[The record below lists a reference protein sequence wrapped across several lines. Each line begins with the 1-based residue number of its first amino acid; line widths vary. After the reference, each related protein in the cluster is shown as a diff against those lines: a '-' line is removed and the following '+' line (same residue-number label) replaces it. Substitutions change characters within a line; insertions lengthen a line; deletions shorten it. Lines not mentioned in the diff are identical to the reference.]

1 MLQMEAC
8 PVEAAPPKQ
17 HGRARRI
24 DQYGVN
30 MGRSHRRMTTRHP
43 AVETDRRVRAIAASV
58 SRIMR
63 LRDHLRGDGTTAQP
77 FVAIG
82 CGDGRVAALV
92 SARAARTGLGA
103 DTAPPARAPVPV
115 VACTEHRLPFADG
128 GAAYVLMADVLR
140 RAGDPVMLLRE
151 ALRVGR
157 YGVILAD
164 RLVRRRGDRLL
175 LRALDVGDGALHPR
189 RYWTERQW
197 WEMAERAGA
206 QVTHWERVR
215 DVYAPPASWLFGRH
229 LHVVMVLER
238 DPAVA

>member
-1 MLQMEAC
+1 
-8 PVEAAPPKQ
+8 
-17 HGRARRI
+17 
-24 DQYGVN
+24 
-30 MGRSHRRMTTRHP
+30 MTTRQP
-43 AVETDRRVRAIAASV
+43 GVEPDRRARAIAASV

-63 LRDHLRGDGTTAQP
+63 LRDNLRGDGESAQP
-77 FVAIG
+77 FVAVG
-82 CGDGRVAALV
+82 CGDARVAALV
-92 SARAARTGLGA
+92 SARAARAGLGA
-103 DTAPPARAPVPV
+103 DAAPPARAFIPI
-115 VACTEHRLPFADG
+115 VACADHLLPFPDG

-140 RAGDPVMLLRE
+140 RAGDPVTLLRE

-157 YGVILAD
+157 HGVILTD

-175 LRALDVGDGALHPR
+175 LRALDVGDGSPQPP

-206 QVTHWERVR
+206 QVTHWERLR
-215 DVYAPPASWLFGRH
+215 DVYAPPASWVFGRH

>member
-1 MLQMEAC
+1 
-8 PVEAAPPKQ
+8 
-17 HGRARRI
+17 
-24 DQYGVN
+24 
-30 MGRSHRRMTTRHP
+30 MTTRYP
-43 AVETDRRVRAIAASV
+43 GVEAGRRARAIALSV

-63 LRDHLRGDGTTAQP
+63 LRDNLRGEGAPAQP
-77 FVAIG
+77 FVAVG

-92 SARAARTGLGA
+92 SVRAARAGLGA
-103 DTAPPARAPVPV
+103 DTAPQARASIPM
-115 VACTEHRLPFADG
+115 VACADHRLPFSDG

-140 RAGDPVMLLRE
+140 RADDPVALIRE

-157 YGVILAD
+157 HGVILTD
-164 RLVRRRGDRLL
+164 RLIRRRGDRLL
-175 LRALDVGDGALHPR
+175 LRALDLGDGAPNPP

-206 QVTHWERVR
+206 QVTHWERLR
-215 DVYAPPASWLFGRH
+215 DVYAPPASWVFGRH

>member
-1 MLQMEAC
+1 
-8 PVEAAPPKQ
+8 
-17 HGRARRI
+17 
-24 DQYGVN
+24 
-30 MGRSHRRMTTRHP
+30 MTTRYP
-43 AVETDRRVRAIAASV
+43 GVEAGRRGRAIASSV

-63 LRDHLRGDGTTAQP
+63 LRDNLRGEGAPAQP
-77 FVAIG
+77 FVAVG

-92 SARAARTGLGA
+92 SVRAARAGLGT
-103 DTAPPARAPVPV
+103 DTAPQARASIPM
-115 VACTEHRLPFADG
+115 VACADHRLPFSDC

-140 RAGDPVMLLRE
+140 RADDPVALIRE

-157 YGVILAD
+157 HGVILTD

-175 LRALDVGDGALHPR
+175 LRALDLGDGAPNPP

-206 QVTHWERVR
+206 QVTHWERLR
-215 DVYAPPASWLFGRH
+215 DVYVPPASWVFGRH

>member
-1 MLQMEAC
+1 
-8 PVEAAPPKQ
+8 
-17 HGRARRI
+17 
-24 DQYGVN
+24 
-30 MGRSHRRMTTRHP
+30 MTTRF
-43 AVETDRRVRAIAASV
+43 ASVEADRRARAIASSV

-63 LRDHLRGDGTTAQP
+63 LRDRLRGEVAPAQP
-77 FVAIG
+77 FLALG

-92 SARAARTGLGA
+92 SDQAARTGLGA
-103 DTAPPARAPVPV
+103 DTTPQPRASIPV
-115 VACTEHRLPFADG
+115 VACADRHLPFPDG

-140 RAGDPVMLLRE
+140 RADDPVTLIRE

-157 YGVILAD
+157 HGVILAD

-175 LRALDVGDGALHPR
+175 LRALDLGDGAPNPP

-206 QVTHWERVR
+206 QVTHWERLR
-215 DVYAPPASWLFGRH
+215 DVYAPPASWVFGRH

>member
-1 MLQMEAC
+1 
-8 PVEAAPPKQ
+8 
-17 HGRARRI
+17 
-24 DQYGVN
+24 
-30 MGRSHRRMTTRHP
+30 MTTRYSG
-43 AVETDRRVRAIAASV
+43 VEPDRRARAIAASV

-63 LRDHLRGDGTTAQP
+63 LRDKLRGDGEPVQP

-92 SARAARTGLGA
+92 SARAARAGLGA
-103 DTAPPARAPVPV
+103 DAAPPARAPIPV
-115 VACTEHRLPFADG
+115 VACADHRLPFGDG

-140 RAGDPVMLLRE
+140 HAGDPVTLLRE

-157 YGVILAD
+157 HGVILAD

-175 LRALDVGDGALHPR
+175 LRALDVGDGSPHPP
-189 RYWTERQW
+189 RYLTERQW

-206 QVTHWERVR
+206 QVTHWERLR
-215 DVYAPPASWLFGRH
+215 DVYAAPASWVFGGH

-238 DPAVA
+238 DPAMT